1 MSWVK
6 LLPQTMSESSRQPAN
21 PADSTLSDL
30 LQRMS
35 QQEQT
40 LPLLMDQLNAAHN
53 RYQQLE
59 ALVRQIH
66 ERVTQPLPQTTRSE
80 PQAAAPVASGP
91 GVPVP
96 TEMSHFRPAISPPS
110 QTFSGEFEECHSFL
124 LQCRLAFER
133 SPGAFPTD
141 SSKISYVIGL
151 LRGRALR
158 WAEAKSHCAAF
169 LAGPFDEFL
178 ADFTLTFGQTESVSD
193 IGKRLWNLSQGRRS
207 VADMSVEFRTL
218 AARTSWNEEALMA
231 AFTEALSVRVRDQL
245 ALCPEPQSLEGLI
258 RLAISIDKRHQ
269 ELRRPASSARPAPI
283 PDRNLGG
290 HRSFSETPTADEPMQ
305 MGRTRLTPEER
316 EHRLRSGLCLYCGQ
330 TGHFARACPAL
341 GKGRAH
347 Q

>member
-1 MSWVK
+1 
-6 LLPQTMSESSRQPAN
+6 
-21 PADSTLSDL
+21 
-30 LQRMS
+30 MS

-53 RYQQLE
+53 CNQQLE

-66 ERVTQPLPQTTRSE
+66 DRVTQPQPQTSRSE

-91 GVPVP
+91 GVTVS
-96 TEMSHFRPAISPPS
+96 TEITHFRPAVSPPS
-110 QTFSGEFEECHSFL
+110 QTF
-124 LQCRLAFER
+124 
-133 SPGAFPTD
+133 
-141 SSKISYVIGL
+141 
-151 LRGRALR
+151 
-158 WAEAKSHCAAF
+158 
-169 LAGPFDEFL
+169 
-178 ADFTLTFGQTESVSD
+178 SD

-218 AARTSWNEEALMA
+218 AARTSWNEEALIA
-231 AFTEALSVRVRDQL
+231 AFMEALSDRAQDQL

-290 HRSFSETPTADEPMQ
+290 HRSFSETTTADEPMQ